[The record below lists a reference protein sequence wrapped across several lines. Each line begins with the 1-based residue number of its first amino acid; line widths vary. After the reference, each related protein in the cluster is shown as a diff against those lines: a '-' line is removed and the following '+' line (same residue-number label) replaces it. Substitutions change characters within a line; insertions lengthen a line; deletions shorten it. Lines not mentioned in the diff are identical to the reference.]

1 MRAHAHNAR
10 TLGRTITHAHT
21 HVCPLT
27 HSHVHTP
34 SPEPP
39 PPQLEYLEERRIK
52 DLVKKHSE
60 FISYPIELKVE
71 KTVSKEVRLAARR
84 PRWAW
89 LGGGVCCG
97 GVGRG
102 AGWMQW
108 GLEDAAGSQGCG
120 DGRMQWVWQLSHASW
135 CLLTNPHPQPTPTPT
150 PTP

>member
-71 KTVSKEVRLAARR
+71 KTVSKEVRLAASALGLAGGWGVLRR
-84 PRWAW
+84 GGAW
-89 LGGGVCCG
+89 RGLDA
-97 GVGRG
+97 VG
-102 AGWMQW
+102 A
-108 GLEDAAGSQGCG
+108 
-120 DGRMQWVWQLSHASW
+120 
-135 CLLTNPHPQPTPTPT
+135 
-150 PTP
+150 